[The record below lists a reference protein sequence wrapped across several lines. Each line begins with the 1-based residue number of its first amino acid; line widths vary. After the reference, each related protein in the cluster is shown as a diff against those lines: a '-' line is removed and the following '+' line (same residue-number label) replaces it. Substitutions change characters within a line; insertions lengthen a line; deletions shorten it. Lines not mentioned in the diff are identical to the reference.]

1 MTKQR
6 IFPVI
11 IFIFLVLFSC
21 RNKNSSS
28 EKFFPVLSFLKAQA
42 AHIDTSMYQ
51 LMKLESRDGNWDTAY
66 IKREDFKRY
75 AKDFLGLPD
84 IASKEFSDKYNETKF
99 ADESLNRIII
109 TYLPKNKDSEI
120 QREEINIIPDNSGN
134 DKVKTIIINTLAST
148 KDSTVEKRMLWQ
160 TDEGFQVTTIIEKQG
175 KPDDTKTLK
184 VSWQ

>member
-6 IFPVI
+6 IFLVI
-11 IFIFLVLFSC
+11 IFIFPVLFSC
-21 RNKNSSS
+21 RNKKSS

-51 LMKLESRDGNWDTAY
+51 LMKLESRDGTWDTAY
-66 IKREDFKRY
+66 IKREDFKHY
-75 AKDFLGLPD
+75 AKDFLSLPD
-84 IASKEFSDKYNETKF
+84 IASKEYSDKYNETKF

-109 TYLPKNKDSEI
+109 TYLPKNKDAEI
-120 QREEINIIPDNSGN
+120 QREELNIIPENSGN
-134 DKVKTIIINTLAST
+134 DKVKTIIINALVSA